1 MTSCRHTLRLVPAA
15 FLLVG
20 CGGADLVLPGDGEP
34 AAIEIV
40 RGDEQSG
47 RVGVGLAQPV
57 VARVT
62 DSQGRPVSG
71 VPVAFAFVGDPSG
84 ATVAPDTAKTDGEG
98 EAAFRIVLGTHVGG
112 AAAEVRV
119 TSAGG
124 ERVLSAPLQF
134 DAVSSDANQLVA
146 VTGDNQ
152 SAPAGGALPRPL
164 VVQVTDAFGNPISG
178 VEIAW
183 ASDAGSVAPSATL
196 TGADGR
202 VSAERTLGAVAGV
215 QHATA
220 SAPGLAGS
228 PVTFTHN
235 ATSGSATVLERV
247 SGDGQAALAGASVPQ
262 PLVVRAKDGS
272 GNPVADLAVTWVIG
286 SGGGSLAP
294 ETSRTDA
301 QGRASTRWT
310 LGATPGA
317 NTATAVVSGVGTVGF
332 TATGNPGTPPALS
345 LVAEP
350 PQTAA
355 RGVGFSR
362 RPVIQLRDPGGGAR
376 QVAGVGVNVSLAGG
390 GTLRGTSTRSTGSD
404 GRVEFDDLAIEGPP
418 GAYALAFAAT
428 GYSGV
433 RSGTIQLSRAP
444 TTVDILADD
453 PDPSAPGAPVRV
465 RFQVRSPG
473 GTPNG
478 TVRVSADDGTSCG
491 ASVAD
496 GGCTLAPTAVGSRTL
511 TAAYS
516 GAAEFEPSSAAT
528 GHIVNAPPSTPTTTS
543 ITADDPDPSA
553 VGQAVTVRFD
563 VTAVSGVPAGTVT
576 VTASGGGS
584 CTATVA
590 KGACD
595 LTPLAEGSQTLTA
608 VYAGSERFAGSSDT
622 EPHAVAVPVP
632 SLSLRKQPSSSAHAG
647 HPFKNQPEVQ
657 LLSGDGKP
665 LERSGVTVTASL
677 APGSGSLTG
686 AVSMATDDRG
696 RAKFHD
702 LGIDGAKGVYAIQF
716 SADGFTPVAS
726 NSIEL
731 R

>member
-1 MTSCRHTLRLVPAA
+1 VFTVRHILRLVPAA

-34 AAIEIV
+34 AAIQIV
-40 RGDEQSG
+40 QGDEQSG
-47 RVGVGLAQPV
+47 RVGVMLAQPV
-57 VARVT
+57 VARVS
-62 DSQGRPVSG
+62 DSRARPVSG
-71 VPVAFAFVGDPSG
+71 VRVAFVFTGDPTG
-84 ATVAPDTAKTDGEG
+84 ATVAPDTAETDGDG
-98 EAAFRIVLGTHVGG
+98 QAAFRIVLGSHVGG

-119 TSAGG
+119 AGADG
-124 ERVLSAPLQF
+124 EPALSAPLRF

-146 VTGDNQ
+146 VAGDSQ
-152 SAPAGGALPRPL
+152 SAPAGGTLPSPL

-178 VEIAW
+178 VEISW
-183 ASDAGSVAPSATL
+183 AADAGSVTPSATV
-196 TGADGR
+196 TGADGL
-202 VSAERTLGAVAGV
+202 VSAERTLGVAAGV
-215 QHATA
+215 QYTTA

-228 PVTFTHN
+228 PVTFTHR

-247 SGDGQAALAGASVPQ
+247 SGDGQSALAGTSVPE
-262 PLVVRAKDGS
+262 PLVVRVKDGS

-286 SGGGSLAP
+286 SGGGSLVP
-294 ETSRTDA
+294 ETSRTDG

-310 LGATPGA
+310 LGGTPGT

-345 LVAEP
+345 LVTEP
-350 PQTAA
+350 PETAR
-355 RGVGFSR
+355 RGVAFSR
-362 RPVIQLRDPGGGAR
+362 RPVIQLRDPGGGVR
-376 QVAGVGVNVSLAGG
+376 RVAGVAVNVSLAGA
-390 GTLRGTSTRSTGSD
+390 GTLRGTTTRSTGSD

-433 RSGTIQLSRAP
+433 SSGTVQLSPAP

-473 GTPNG
+473 GTPTG
-478 TVRVSADDGTSCG
+478 TVRVSADDGTTCG
-491 ASVAD
+491 AGVAD
-496 GGCTLAPTAVGSRTL
+496 GACTLAPTAVGSRTL

-516 GAAEFEPSSAAT
+516 GATEFEPSSAST
-528 GHIVNAPPSTPTTTS
+528 DHVVEAPAQTATTTS

-553 VGQAVTVRFD
+553 VGQPVTVRFG
-563 VTAVSGVPAGTVT
+563 VTAATGVPTGTVR

-590 KGACD
+590 QGACD
-595 LTPLAEGSQTLTA
+595 LTPLTEGSQTLTA
-608 VYAGSERFAGSSDT
+608 VYAGSESFAGSSDT
-622 EPHAVAVPVP
+622 EPHVVAVP
-632 SLSLRKQPSSSAHAG
+632 SLSLRRQPSSPAHSG
-647 HPFKNQPEVQ
+647 DPFRHQPEVQ
-657 LLSGDGKP
+657 LLNVDGKP

-677 APGSGSLTG
+677 VTGPGSLTG
-686 AVSMATDDRG
+686 TVAMASDEKGQVR
-696 RAKFHD
+696 FHD
-702 LGIDGAKGVYAIQF
+702 LAIDGAKGVYAIQF
-716 SADGFTPVAS
+716 SADGFTPVTS
-726 NSIEL
+726 DSIEL